1 VYRSVHLLLSWENE
15 TMVILFQLALLLL
28 VVMSFVM
35 IVGVPV
41 LYASNGDRVQSNRLI
56 LLGGLVWT
64 AMVILVGTLNY
75 FVA

>member
-1 VYRSVHLLLSWENE
+1 
-15 TMVILFQLALLLL
+15 MVILFQLALLLL

-56 LLGGLVWT
+56 LIGGLVWT

>member
-28 VVMSFVM
+28 VVISFVM

-56 LLGGLVWT
+56 LIGGLVWT